1 MLSEWETFPTCP
13 ACGCVDQDWWD
24 GLSTN
29 ELARDGDST
38 EWACP
43 QCERQMTVTICMDYT
58 FQVEVTD
65 E

>member
-43 QCERQMTVTICMDYT
+43 PVRAPNDGNNLHGLHVSG
-58 FQVEVTD
+58 
-65 E
+65 